1 MSSGLLYIQIGT
13 ATPIDV
19 EFTYNFHLKESSNIN
34 SFERKD
40 AFTQEFPEEHGERYF
55 PSTKYKAC
63 DYFITLGY
71 YLEKTAEN
79 DCIPYSNYDMN
90 TFITSLQD
98 SQITIYNNLK
108 KNKIVGY
115 LKSVETIKIEREKY
129 SSLKDLCEVKLTF
142 RINNPDPLLCNLI
155 YVES

>member
-1 MSSGLLYIQIGT
+1 MLL
-13 ATPIDV
+13 
-19 EFTYNFHLKESSNIN
+19 
-34 SFERKD
+34 
-40 AFTQEFPEEHGERYF
+40 QEFPEEHGERYF

-90 TFITSLQD
+90 TFIDSLQD

-115 LKSVETIKIEREKY
+115 LKSVETINIKREKY
-129 SSLKDLCEVKLTF
+129 SLKDWRLCTDNKEILGSYNQDTK
-142 RINNPDPLLCNLI
+142 RIIIKQKKQNFMYKEHLLQD
-155 YVES
+155 

>member
-1 MSSGLLYIQIGT
+1 
-13 ATPIDV
+13 
-19 EFTYNFHLKESSNIN
+19 
-34 SFERKD
+34 
-40 AFTQEFPEEHGERYF
+40 
-55 PSTKYKAC
+55 
-63 DYFITLGY
+63 
-71 YLEKTAEN
+71 
-79 DCIPYSNYDMN
+79 MN
-90 TFITSLQD
+90 TFIDSLQD

-142 RINNPDPLLCNLI
+142 RINDPSSCNLI

>member
-1 MSSGLLYIQIGT
+1 MLLHKS
-13 ATPIDV
+13 
-19 EFTYNFHLKESSNIN
+19 FLKNTE
-34 SFERKD
+34 KD
-40 AFTQEFPEEHGERYF
+40 IFLLP
-55 PSTKYKAC
+55 KYKAC

-115 LKSVETIKIEREKY
+115 LKSVETINIKREKY
-129 SSLKDLCEVKLTF
+129 SFTKRF
-142 RINNPDPLLCNLI
+142 M
-155 YVES
+155 